1 MQDVVFFQR
10 ISILTVDS
18 NTSLVVYLTNVST
31 LENFALILFFCVFVR
46 NLVLTSWCSERFTWL
61 TVVTSTLVFS
71 WSFCCLVNSAGIPS
85 TVFVL
90 LDYSETLVS
99 GEPASASEWP

>member
-46 NLVLTSWCSERFTWL
+46 NFVLTSG
-61 TVVTSTLVFS
+61 LVQRTFHVAHSCDEYTCCS
-71 WSFCCLVNSAGIPS
+71 WSFCM
-85 TVFVL
+85 VFIL
-90 LDYSETLVS
+90 LDYAETLVS